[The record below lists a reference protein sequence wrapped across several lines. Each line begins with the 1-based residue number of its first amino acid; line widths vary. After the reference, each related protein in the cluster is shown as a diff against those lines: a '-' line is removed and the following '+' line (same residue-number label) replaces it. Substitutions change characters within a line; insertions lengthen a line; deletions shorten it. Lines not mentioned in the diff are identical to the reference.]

1 MVLVPNL
8 VPNKI
13 CVFIAGMLPKISL
26 AVALFG
32 LSCPLSDFAAVL
44 SVPPAAGG
52 QGIQAALDSL
62 AAGGEVDLSAGQY
75 LIREPVILRNDH
87 QTLRGCGLATVLHLA
102 DGANCPVV
110 VLGSPFAVAK
120 ARVKDVRLAD
130 LVIDGNR
137 KNQQKEVWRIL
148 SDGAGVY
155 NNGVDVWGVEGADV
169 EHVVCC
175 RCRSGGMVTSAK
187 TRHLIV
193 RDYTAFDN
201 QFDGLACYLTEDS
214 DFSHLNL
221 HDNLSAGIS
230 LDLNFNHNVIHD
242 SVLAGNDLGIF
253 MRQSRNNVFEGL
265 TIQKSRHHGVFMA
278 QTFIGTAAGWQ
289 SCPGS
294 ECSGNTFNNLVI
306 IHCGG
311 KGFLVNDVTCTN
323 NVICGGQF
331 ADDAQGG
338 LGQAAANLVTMQA
351 SAWPN
356 EPARLEAAM
365 PVVHQLPGC
374 VPAAQFAPKAL

>member
-1 MVLVPNL
+1 MLSA
-8 VPNKI
+8 PNKAS
-13 CVFIAGMLPKISL
+13 VFIAVMLPKISL
-26 AVALFG
+26 AVALLG
-32 LSCPLSDFAAVL
+32 LCFPCSNFAAVL

-52 QGIQAALDSL
+52 EGIQSALDRLSS
-62 AAGGEVDLSAGQY
+62 GGEVDLSAGQY
-75 LIREPVILRNDH
+75 LIREPVLLRNDH
-87 QTLRGCGLATVLHLA
+87 QTLRGCGPATVLYLA
-102 DGANCPVV
+102 DGANCPLV

-120 ARVKDVRLAD
+120 APVKNVRLAD
-130 LVIDGNR
+130 LFIDGNR
-137 KNQQKEVWRIL
+137 KNQQKEVWRVL

-155 NNGVDVWGVEGADV
+155 NNGVDVWGVDGAEV

-175 RCRSGGMVTSAK
+175 RCRSGGMVTSAQ
-187 TRHLIV
+187 TRRLMV

-214 DFSHLNL
+214 DFRQLNL

-230 LDLNFNHNVIHD
+230 LDLSFNHNVIHD
-242 SVLAGNDLGIF
+242 SVLTDNDLGIF

-278 QTFIGTAAGWQ
+278 QTFVGTAAGWQ

-294 ECSGNTFNNLVI
+294 ECTGNTFNHLVVTR
-306 IHCGG
+306 CGG

-338 LGQAAANLVTMQA
+338 LVQAAPNLVTLQDLA
-351 SAWPN
+351 GAN
-356 EPARLEAAM
+356 DAARLDAAM
-365 PVVHQLPGC
+365 PLVHQLPGH
-374 VPAAQFAPKAL
+374 VPAAQAAAKVF